1 MWAST
6 PQRGTEGFHWKDGLT
21 RCGSPYRTRSW
32 GGDHLYASCLPS
44 FLSIL
49 YWRLPPSQAAD
60 PELSL
65 PQPPDEAVASLSR
78 RTPEAVLVCFNSSK
92 SFPGQASNQDT
103 DSLSYNLLSSLSSK
117 YENSSWISTINLH
130 GA

>member
-6 PQRGTEGFHWKDGLT
+6 PQGDPDWFHWKDGLT

-32 GGDHLYASCLPS
+32 GGDHLHASCLSS
-44 FLSIL
+44 FPSIL
-49 YWRLPPSQAAD
+49 CWRLQPSQAAD
-60 PELSL
+60 PKLSL

-92 SFPGQASNQDT
+92 SFPGQASNQYT